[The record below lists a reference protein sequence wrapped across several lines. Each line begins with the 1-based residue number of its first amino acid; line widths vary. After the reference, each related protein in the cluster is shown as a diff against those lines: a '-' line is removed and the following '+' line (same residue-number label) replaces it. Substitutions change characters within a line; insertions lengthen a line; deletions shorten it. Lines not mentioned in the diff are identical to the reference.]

1 METGKSIRDE
11 RGGLAR
17 FIVLLADTGGGPV
30 GDRVKLQG
38 MMYLLSLSV
47 PGIEKR
53 CGYVAGGRGPY
64 SEAVD
69 TGIRRLEGA
78 GVLAGG
84 GSGGI
89 ALTGAGRELALEMS
103 KKEDKKI
110 LWRISGLQEFFDE
123 LTCDE
128 LLAYICSAYPEMA
141 KKSAELEEVRLHME
155 ARVMSMLKGCK
166 ISAERAS
173 ELLNIPLYDVIQKMK
188 DAGILVP
195 E

>member
-11 RGGLAR
+11 KDGLAR
-17 FIVLLADTGGGPV
+17 FIILLADTGGRPV

-53 CGYVAGGRGPY
+53 CRYVAGDRGPY

-69 TGIRRLEGA
+69 AGIRRLERE

-84 GSGGI
+84 GSVAI

-103 KKEDKKI
+103 KKEDKKT
-110 LWRISGLQEFFDE
+110 LGTVSGLQEFFDD
-123 LTCDE
+123 LTRDE
-128 LLAYICSAYPEMA
+128 LLAYICSAHPEMT
-141 KKSAELEEVRLHME
+141 KKSAELERIRLHME
-155 ARVMSMLKGCK
+155 DHVMSMLKGCK

-188 DAGILVP
+188 GAGILVS
-195 E
+195 